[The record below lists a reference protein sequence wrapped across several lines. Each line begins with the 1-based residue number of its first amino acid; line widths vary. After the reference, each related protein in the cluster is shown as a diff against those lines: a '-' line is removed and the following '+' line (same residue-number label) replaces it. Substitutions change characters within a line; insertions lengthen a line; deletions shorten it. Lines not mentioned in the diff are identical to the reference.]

1 MLYCWRMKP
10 LPKYRDL
17 LNVVRQEIFD
27 GKFGTTGKFPSEE
40 QLMRRFDVS
49 RNTVRSALAELKRTG
64 VLETR
69 NGSGTYL
76 SAAASSPVGTLGMIV
91 PGMAMTEIF
100 QNICGEFIRAARDA
114 GYTTLCDGASS
125 ADPATRTVQALR
137 TAHDCAH
144 RRVAGVVLEPIELT
158 ENTAVTTTEVL
169 SILQKARIP
178 IVLIDRDVVM
188 PPLRSSFD
196 LVGID
201 NVRAGYMLAAHLISR
216 GARRIHVLCR
226 PNSAPTCRKRAQ
238 GVNLAMLDHGIPV
251 ARNSLHEIDPR
262 DATAVKALLRRCRPD
277 AVMCCNDATAADLLV
292 TLRTLGV
299 RVPEDIAV
307 TGVDGLRY
315 ASIVTPTLTTV
326 RQPCEAIARTALKLL
341 LERISNPSLP
351 PREILLDAELVVGHS
366 TFTKV

>member
-1 MLYCWRMKP
+1 MLLDGVGPRC
-10 LPKYRDL
+10 
-17 LNVVRQEIFD
+17 RQRGDACELS
-27 GKFGTTGKFPSEE
+27 P
-40 QLMRRFDVS
+40 RRG
-49 RNTVRSALAELKRTG
+49 AG
-64 VLETR
+64 
-69 NGSGTYL
+69 
-76 SAAASSPVGTLGMIV
+76 
-91 PGMAMTEIF
+91 
-100 QNICGEFIRAARDA
+100 NIQR
-114 GYTTLCDGASS
+114 L
-125 ADPATRTVQALR
+125 V
-137 TAHDCAH
+137 H
-144 RRVAGVVLEPIELT
+144 RRLG
-158 ENTAVTTTEVL
+158 
-169 SILQKARIP
+169 
-178 IVLIDRDVVM
+178 
-188 PPLRSSFD
+188 
-196 LVGID
+196 
-201 NVRAGYMLAAHLISR
+201 
-216 GARRIHVLCR
+216 
-226 PNSAPTCRKRAQ
+226 RKRAQ
-238 GVNLAMLDHGIPV
+238 GANLALLDHGIPV